1 MHVFDNFPVSPFGT
15 YGSWGQAPLSV
26 DPVGTLDGSPRF
38 APSNVDP
45 LLLASSYV
53 DPMLHTVASADSN
66 TNQQPIN
73 IAASVPA
80 TAANLNKFPY
90 FLEKLEPPFIS
101 HFDRDNWIRM
111 RQYLADLGSRD
122 SVVASA
128 IIAVQA
134 LYEAEENGWD
144 TTNAIALYYAAKASH
159 ATLLEE
165 LDPGFEPTIMA
176 AFLLLCFE
184 IVAQQETVSVT
195 MKPEG
200 AFVDKLEQWAKL
212 RPWPPVACRVETWLK
227 LLHVK
232 ALHLG
237 GRGLMCAKVSRL
249 LSYDSGPTPSLI
261 LLDQHPSPPS
271 ILYDSLSSQ
280 LFEFYMQTQ
289 KIGASL
295 CGLNRHHRS
304 RGSLMDETEVDQV
317 AQNIRKQLQSLYQQR
332 PSVLQLRPEELRS
345 VIPAPFANSL
355 ATLID
360 LCNAAYHIEIV
371 DLGRAHGQW
380 LTPTPEAQE
389 AMQHVRHIVDENFT
403 QNSGAVSPG
412 FMWPIF
418 FYALEADE
426 EGGKWAVRMLQQ
438 IRRPTCHSD
447 FFALFLEAVLDQQR
461 QKGERVD
468 CRYLCIEKFG
478 IPPPFI

>member
-1 MHVFDNFPVSPFGT
+1 MNVFDKFQVSFGTYDAWGQSPFG
-15 YGSWGQAPLSV
+15 V
-26 DPVGTLDGSPRF
+26 DPVGTLDSSPGF

-45 LLLASSYV
+45 LLLESSYV
-53 DPMLHTVASADSN
+53 DPALHMFADAESN
-66 TNQQPIN
+66 NDLQPIS
-73 IAASVPA
+73 IAASRPD
-80 TAANLNKFPY
+80 TAANVSKFPY

-111 RQYLADLGSRD
+111 RQYLADLGARD

-128 IIAVQA
+128 ILAVQA
-134 LYEAEENGWD
+134 LYEAEEQGWD

-165 LDPGFEPTIMA
+165 LQPGFEPTIMA

-184 IVAQQETVSVT
+184 IVAQQETVPVT

-200 AFVDKLEQWAKL
+200 AFVDKLEQWTKL

-249 LSYDSGPTPSLI
+249 LSYDQGPTPALI
-261 LLDQHPSPPS
+261 FMDQDPSPVS
-271 ILYDSLSSQ
+271 ILYDSLTSQ

-317 AQNIRKQLQSLYQQR
+317 AQDIRKQLHSLNQQK
-332 PSVLQLRPEELRS
+332 PTVLQLRPEELRS
-345 VIPAPFANSL
+345 VIPDPFASSL

-389 AMQHVRHIVDENFT
+389 AMRQVRRIVDENVR
-403 QNSGAVSPG
+403 QNGGAVNPG
-412 FMWPIF
+412 FMWSIF

-426 EGGKWAVRMLQQ
+426 EGGKWAVGMLQQ
-438 IRRPTCHSD
+438 IKRPTCHSD

-468 CRYLCIEKFG
+468 CRYLCTERFG
-478 IPPPFI
+478 IPPFFI